1 MREQVTN
8 TGLDEKSKNKFLMDE
23 WKRWSDKEERKKKR
37 EAEKERPEAEN
48 AQREREAETA
58 GRTEAEEALQ

>member
-1 MREQVTN
+1 
-8 TGLDEKSKNKFLMDE
+8 MDE
-23 WKRWSDKEERKKKR
+23 WKRWSDKGERKKNR